1 MAQVGF
7 RGERLDLL
15 VRQGATLGPYIVTL
29 SNPDGSPVNL
39 TGCTIQGQVRKN
51 ALDAGDPVAS
61 FEIVYI
67 DRISGQFS
75 FGISHESTAQIP
87 AGEFQKDEESQYQ
100 WDMELLD
107 SQSRIIPL
115 YYGNFE
121 NFREVTRVP

>member
-15 VRQGATLGPYIVTL
+15 VRQGATLGPHVVTL
-29 SNPDGSPVNL
+29 TNPDNTPVNL

-51 ALDAGDPVAS
+51 ALDTGAPVATFVINYIDLLLGKFS
-61 FEIVYI
+61 FEIPHTI
-67 DRISGQFS
+67 
-75 FGISHESTAQIP
+75 TALIP
-87 AGEFQKDEESQYQ
+87 AGEFQKDDESQYQ

-107 SQSRIIPL
+107 SQNRIIPL

-121 NFREVTRVP
+121 NFREVTRV